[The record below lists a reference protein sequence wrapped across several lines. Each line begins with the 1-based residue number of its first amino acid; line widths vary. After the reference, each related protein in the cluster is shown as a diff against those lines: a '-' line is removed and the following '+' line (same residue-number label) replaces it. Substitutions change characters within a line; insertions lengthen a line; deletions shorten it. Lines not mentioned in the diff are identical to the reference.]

1 MSSVTGTMEHPKAA
15 SKKPAVKRQLFLKKL
30 DAETARVLASLKDRA
45 NKKPFGRKIRDAE
58 ILALG
63 VSLIETSHLN
73 SLQEKSYSE
82 TDRLQMLHDG
92 YQKKS
97 GKIPLDEFIGK
108 ILRREITLD

>member
-1 MSSVTGTMEHPKAA
+1 MTNPAPVEPSKAT
-15 SKKPAVKRQLFLKKL
+15 KKPTVKRQLFLKKL
-30 DAETARVLASLKDRA
+30 DAETARTLASLKDRA

-63 VSLIETSHLN
+63 ISLIEANHLAA
-73 SLQEKSYSE
+73 LQEKTYSE
-82 TDRLQMLHDG
+82 TDRLQMLHDS